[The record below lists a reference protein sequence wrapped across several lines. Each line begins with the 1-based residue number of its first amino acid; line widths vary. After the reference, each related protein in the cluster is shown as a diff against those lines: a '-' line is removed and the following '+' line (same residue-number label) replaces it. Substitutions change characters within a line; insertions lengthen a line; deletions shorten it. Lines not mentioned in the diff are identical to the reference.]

1 MTRRKPAST
10 KQLKAD
16 RQLRRAVKRGDAPS
30 LDTEAKKPRR
40 PRKGPSNRAGLVSG
54 AQSSSSQNAVES
66 ARKLQ
71 STFIRL
77 PPTFLE
83 DTKLLASSL
92 ALPRPIAPEAALLNS
107 SKTGGEDDALL
118 GQLSCPRR
126 PKWRFDMSKV
136 EVEKNEEGL
145 HKKWIVQ
152 MDQIVED
159 WQKGHQKNQ
168 EEGDEIKPRGM
179 LEMPRSPTYFERNLE
194 VWRQLYV
201 RSCLAASLIPTDLA
215 DGVLWKYLR
224 SSSFF

>member
-16 RQLRRAVKRGDAPS
+16 RQLRRAVKRGDAPPV
-30 LDTEAKKPRR
+30 DTGAKKPRR
-40 PRKGPSNRAGLVSG
+40 PRKGPANRTGLVSG
-54 AQSSSSQNAVES
+54 APSSSYAVES

-92 ALPRPIAPEAALLNS
+92 TLPRPIGPEAALLNS

-118 GQLSCPRR
+118 DQLSCPRR

-145 HKKWIVQ
+145 HKKWIAQ

-168 EEGDEIKPRGM
+168 DEGDEIKPQVM

-201 RSCLAASLIPTDLA
+201 
-215 DGVLWKYLR
+215 
-224 SSSFF
+224 